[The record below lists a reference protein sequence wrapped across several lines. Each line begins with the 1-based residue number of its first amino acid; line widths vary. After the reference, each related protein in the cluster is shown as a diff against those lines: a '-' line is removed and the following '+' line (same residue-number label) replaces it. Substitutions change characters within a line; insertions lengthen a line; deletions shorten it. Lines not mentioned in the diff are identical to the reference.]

1 MINIKSL
8 CHPQLNINHWQL
20 NPAECAVVFGL
31 NGAGKQLIDQLLT
44 GKFNDFKAEAAER
57 PTADKV
63 ALISF
68 EAQQKVYEH
77 ELKIDQSDITNEVDP
92 GTLAKDFLPQDALDN
107 PLIDQLNL
115 RHRMHTGYRQLST
128 GEGRKLLILQA
139 ILNGCELL
147 VCDNPFDSLDT
158 ASCQNLSETL
168 HQLVK
173 QGLTLVLLLS
183 NQTDIPNWPH
193 QLYLLNHNQLDKIEN
208 NDSQSQILA
217 SITQLNQGLLTHPW
231 PKPLIESTTLPTK
244 PLVEIKN
251 AAVVY
256 DGKAVF
262 SDINLTIQAQQH
274 TLITGAN
281 GSGKSTLAQ
290 LITGDCPQCFSNHV
304 KVFGYLRGN
313 GETIWDIKKHLGI
326 VSSELHRS
334 YRVSCSVLEVVL
346 SGLYDS
352 IGIYQQPS
360 QPEINLAR
368 AWLNKIGLADKIKS
382 SFKQLSYGEQRLVLI
397 ARGLIKSPLL
407 LVLDEPTQGL
417 DQANRALIL
426 HFLQQLE
433 AQQHST
439 ILLISHRE
447 DEHLPL
453 FKQRLAL

>member
-1 MINIKSL
+1 MIEIESFKHQELKIS
-8 CHPQLNINHWQL
+8 QWQL
-20 NPAECAVVFGL
+20 AAGECAVIFGL
-31 NGAGKQLIDQLLT
+31 NGAGKQNVDKLLT
-44 GKFNDFKAEAAER
+44 GKLGDYQANQVSLPA
-57 PTADKV
+57 PDKV

-92 GTLAKDFLPQDALDN
+92 GTLAKDFLPADSLDN

-147 VCDNPFDSLDT
+147 VCDNPFDSLDI
-158 ASCQNLSETL
+158 ASCQNLSETFA
-168 HQLVK
+168 QLVA
-173 QGLTLVLLLS
+173 QGLPLVLLIS
-183 NQTDIPNWPH
+183 NQSDIPKWPH
-193 QLYLLNHNQLDKIEN
+193 HLYLLNHHELEPLTDPQADALTA
-208 NDSQSQILA
+208 L
-217 SITQLNQGLLTHPW
+217 TQLNKGLLAYPW
-231 PKPLIESTTLPTK
+231 PQPLTQQNKPTSG

-251 AAVVY
+251 ASVVY

-262 SDINLTIQAQQH
+262 KQINLTIEPLQH

-304 KVFGYLRGN
+304 RVFGYLRGN

-334 YRVSCSVLEVVL
+334 YRLSCSVLEVVL

-352 IGIYQQPS
+352 IGIYQKPS
-360 QPEINLAR
+360 QPEINLAKN
-368 AWLNKIGLADKIKS
+368 WLNKLGMADKSKS

-397 ARGLIKSPLL
+397 ARGLIKAPRL

-417 DQANRALIL
+417 DQSNRSLIL
-426 HFLQQLE
+426 YFLQQLE
-433 AQQHST
+433 AQQEST